1 MSSMNTDLE
10 RGVSAGRTQ
19 TTSYSTPIAAIAAPK
34 QNVFRQPNAA
44 VAPINTSTER
54 YQSPP
59 GSPINTQRYTD
70 YKPYGSPT
78 GVLSEKPARTIEYGH
93 LPVGNHAATT
103 PASTLAGNGNSAGSQ
118 EKIRSSQEPVLDRR
132 TVEPE
137 GATAEDTEPILSKK
151 HVRIL
156 RAKNHFL
163 AFVGEL
169 VGTVLFMYF
178 ALGATNV
185 ANLPATTVTGTTTDS
200 STTGDAV
207 TVLNTSSLMY
217 ISLAFGFSLAI
228 CAWIFFR
235 VSGGLFNPAVSF
247 GLMVVGVISPFRAAL
262 LTIAQ
267 CAGAIA
273 GAGFVQ
279 LTLPGNLNAT
289 TRLGSGTSIVQGL
302 FIEMF
307 CTSLL
312 MFAVLFLAAEKSK
325 ATFLAP
331 IGIGLALFIGEL
343 VGVLYTGGSLN
354 PARSLGPDVIL
365 AKFAHYHWIY
375 WVGPGLGALLAAVF
389 YKLIKLMHFETVVPG
404 QDDDGSQAA
413 LLAMKGNSA
422 GLAHNSK
429 TKPGAT
435 SLGV

>member
-1 MSSMNTDLE
+1 MSSTNVDLE
-10 RGVSAGRTQ
+10 RGLTGGNAKLTA
-19 TTSYSTPIAAIAAPK
+19 YSTPIAAAAAPK
-34 QNVFRQPNAA
+34 QNVFRQTNLAA
-44 VAPINTSTER
+44 VNTASNNNTSR
-54 YQSPP
+54 YSSPP
-59 GSPINTQRYTD
+59 NSPINTQRYTD
-70 YKPYGSPT
+70 YKPYGSPS
-78 GVLSEKPARTIEYGH
+78 GVQSEKLARTA
-93 LPVGNHAATT
+93 PT
-103 PASTLAGNGNSAGSQ
+103 PATVLTGYHNTIESDQLR
-118 EKIRSSQEPVLDRR
+118 EKPVVIDENY
-132 TVEPE
+132 TPPHIVIPTAEHPEPE
-137 GATAEDTEPILSKK
+137 LTKK
-151 HVRIL
+151 SIRL
-156 RAKNHFL
+156 LQAKNHFL

-185 ANLPATTVTGTTTDS
+185 ANLPATTVTGATTDS
-200 STTGDAV
+200 STTGDTV
-207 TVLNTSSLMY
+207 TVLNTSSLLY
-217 ISLAFGFSLAI
+217 IALAFGFSLAV

-247 GLMVVGVISPFRAAL
+247 GLMLVGVISPVRAAL
-262 LTIAQ
+262 LTVAQ

-331 IGIGLALFIGEL
+331 IGIGLALFVGEL
-343 VGVLYTGGSLN
+343 VGVLYTGGSFN

-365 AKFAHYHWIY
+365 ANFAGYHWIY

-413 LLAMKGNSA
+413 LLAEKGQSA
-422 GLAHNSK
+422 GLPNNSK
-429 TKPGAT
+429 TKPGAG
-435 SLGV
+435 SLAV

>member
-1 MSSMNTDLE
+1 MNTDLE
-10 RGVSAGRTQ
+10 RGEQLGHRKQASFP
-19 TTSYSTPIAAIAAPK
+19 TPIAAISAPK
-34 QNVFRQPNAA
+34 QNVFRSAPTTNPNDTTN
-44 VAPINTSTER
+44 PQRYNST
-54 YQSPP
+54 Q

-70 YKPYGSPT
+70 YIPYNSPT
-78 GVLSEKPARTIEYGH
+78 GVISEKPTRVVDYNEGH
-93 LPVGNHAATT
+93 VVLPPAGPPSSTPVGDSSSGQG
-103 PASTLAGNGNSAGSQ
+103 ST
-118 EKIRSSQEPVLDRR
+118 EKRSMEQKALDRNPLELTHPTAER
-132 TVEPE
+132 PEPE
-137 GATAEDTEPILSKK
+137 LTKK
-151 HVRIL
+151 SL
-156 RAKNHFL
+156 RKLQAKNHFL

-185 ANLPATTVTGTTTDS
+185 ANLPATTVTGATTTS

-247 GLMVVGVISPFRAAL
+247 GLMLVGVISPFRAAL
-262 LTIAQ
+262 LTVAQ
-267 CAGAIA
+267 VAGAIA

-312 MFAVLFLAAEKSK
+312 MFAILFLAAEKSK

-354 PARSLGPDVIL
+354 PARSMGPDVIL
-365 AKFAHYHWIY
+365 ARFPGYHWIY
-375 WVGPGLGALLAAVF
+375 WAGPFMGAGLAAIF

-413 LLAMKGNSA
+413 LLAMKAQGAGITSA
-422 GLAHNSK
+422 SH
-429 TKPGAT
+429 TKPGAS
-435 SLGV
+435 SLAV